1 MYTDYSPGDSPNLH
15 GLQLAKYTKETRPE
29 SSARHIPSNNPTSP
43 HSPAKTISGDMMI
56 VQRVLSADPDTF
68 QSHMG
73 SADRMCLSPSDY
85 CLK

>member
-1 MYTDYSPGDSPNLH
+1 MDFSLQNIAKKLVPNLQH
-15 GLQLAKYTKETRPE
+15 DTFPVII
-29 SSARHIPSNNPTSP
+29 RHLL
-43 HSPAKTISGDMMI
+43 ISGDMMI

-85 CLK
+85 SLK